1 MKFDHIIMNPPYCRN
16 LHLKILSESVKHS
29 DDVVNLS
36 PIRWL
41 QDPLAERKRNSDF
54 KKFENIRDH
63 IESIEV
69 IPIEYAKNAFN
80 IGLTSVIGIYHLS
93 EKGGFD
99 FNSIVDSTFCKV
111 LVRSKKLAMNF
122 DQNMK
127 DGWRVRISLVSGGR
141 RGDGGRKCK
150 LAKQKLLAFY
160 DGMRDGR
167 PWYTHY
173 MRNQY
178 TKTTD
183 TITTSIKFATESE
196 ANNWINIQ
204 NSKLGIWFYDKSAI
218 NQGVRKENFIWLQ
231 NYTHS
236 WTDKDL
242 YEYFNLT
249 PEEIA
254 TIESEIN
261 EINR

>member
-16 LHLKILSESVKHS
+16 LHLKILNEAICYS
-29 DDVVNLS
+29 DDIVNLS

-54 KKFENIRDH
+54 KKFENIRNH
-63 IESIEV
+63 IASIEA

-80 IGLTSVIGIYHLS
+80 IDLASVIGIYHLS

-99 FNSIVDSTFCKV
+99 CNSIIDSTFCKV
-111 LVRSKKLAMNF
+111 LAKSKSLAMNF

-127 DGWRVRISLVSGGR
+127 DGWRVRISLISGGR
-141 RGDGGRKCK
+141 LGGGRRKCK

-204 NSKLGIWFYDKSAI
+204 NSKLGCWFYDRSAI
-218 NQGVRKENFIWLQ
+218 NQCVRKENFIWLQ
-231 NYTHS
+231 DYTHK
-236 WTDKDL
+236 WTDEML

-249 PEEIA
+249 SEEIA

>member
-1 MKFDHIIMNPPYCRN
+1 MNPPYCRN
-16 LHLKILSESVKHS
+16 LHLKILNEAICYS
-29 DDVVNLS
+29 DDIVNLS

-41 QDPLAERKRNSDF
+41 QDPLAEYKKNSDW
-54 KKFENIRDH
+54 KKFEDVRNK
-63 IESIEV
+63 IESLEV

-80 IGLTSVIGIYHLS
+80 IDLTSVIGIYRLS

-111 LVRSKKLAMNF
+111 LAKSKCLAMNF
-122 DQNMK
+122 DKDMK
-127 DGWRVRISLVSGGR
+127 DGWRVRISSISGGR
-141 RGDGGRKCK
+141 LGGGRRKCK
-150 LAKQKLLAFY
+150 FAKQKLLAFY
-160 DGMRDGR
+160 DGMRDGK

-178 TKTTD
+178 TKTTN

-218 NQGVRKENFIWLQ
+218 NQSVRKENFIWLPD
-231 NYTHS
+231 YAHK
-236 WTDKDL
+236 WTDEML

-249 PEEIA
+249 PEEISI
-254 TIESEIN
+254 IESEIQ
-261 EINR
+261 